1 MAESLAERGRQ
12 KGNDVA
18 ANRAHELQNAGVDT
32 LRISRSS
39 IEAPEGLSVR
49 SPVEIL
55 VGYLRF
61 SADPP
66 EALVV
71 GSSNSA
77 LIAPIACRTEGGGLV
92 PREYPRL
99 ALCRVA
105 EFGTAHRWL
114 ACFQPLNELQ
124 ARRTR
129 QAPRATRPTATA
141 TTANW
146 LRLKHTG
153 VAGGSPIGM
162 VNATGHLRGG
172 LLAQPK
178 AQAPNNFSHSTLHFP
193 LPLSYLTCLHRQP
206 THPLST
212 RRHRIDLFSSSRAG
226 LIVSNAKYR
235 ASINV
240 AIMGLS
246 ISKLFDKLWGKKEM
260 RILMVGLDA
269 AGKTT
274 ILYKLK
280 LGEIV
285 TTIPTIGFNVETVE
299 YKNIQFTVWDV
310 GGQDK
315 IRPLWRHYFQ
325 NTQGIIFV
333 VDSND
338 RDRIVEARE
347 ELQRMLNED
356 ELRDAILLVFA
367 NKQDLPNAMNAAEIT
382 DKLGLHSLRQRAWYI
397 QSTCATSGDGLYEG
411 LEWLATTLRKA
422 GHS

>member
-1 MAESLAERGRQ
+1 M
-12 KGNDVA
+12 
-18 ANRAHELQNAGVDT
+18 
-32 LRISRSS
+32 
-39 IEAPEGLSVR
+39 
-49 SPVEIL
+49 
-55 VGYLRF
+55 
-61 SADPP
+61 
-66 EALVV
+66 
-71 GSSNSA
+71 
-77 LIAPIACRTEGGGLV
+77 
-92 PREYPRL
+92 
-99 ALCRVA
+99 
-105 EFGTAHRWL
+105 
-114 ACFQPLNELQ
+114 
-124 ARRTR
+124 
-129 QAPRATRPTATA
+129 
-141 TTANW
+141 
-146 LRLKHTG
+146 
-153 VAGGSPIGM
+153 GM
-162 VNATGHLRGG
+162 N
-172 LLAQPK
+172 
-178 AQAPNNFSHSTLHFP
+178 
-193 LPLSYLTCLHRQP
+193 
-206 THPLST
+206 
-212 RRHRIDLFSSSRAG
+212 
-226 LIVSNAKYR
+226 
-235 ASINV
+235 
-240 AIMGLS
+240 
-246 ISKLFDKLWGKKEM
+246 ISKLFDRLWGKKEM

-356 ELRDAILLVFA
+356 ELRDALLLVFA
-367 NKQDLPNAMNAAEIT
+367 NKQDLPNAMNAAEVT

-411 LEWLATTLRKA
+411 LEWLASTLKKN